1 MSQAHLR
8 NVEEP
13 IFIGYVPGDPT
24 LPPLDDA
31 IPAPNPAFA
40 QNKVVDL
47 RTWDAVALQVE
58 ADRFNPSDPFEPF
71 HLPAMPG
78 VPTEKVA
85 TFTGHDPSDY
95 LGAQA
100 GPGRGRGPSRPRARS
115 TLSDEQILEVMRR
128 TLPHPGRPIA
138 WVDLGYRNG
147 GLTLAGKE
155 VQLRDLWDM
164 VQGAGGFAAVCSTRK
179 WTSVAIALGA
189 DTSRLTNASHV
200 VKGWYLRF
208 FANYEKSLQSQE
220 LPS

>member
-78 VPTEKVA
+78 VPTEK
-85 TFTGHDPSDY
+85 
-95 LGAQA
+95 
-100 GPGRGRGPSRPRARS
+100 
-115 TLSDEQILEVMRR
+115 ILEVMRR